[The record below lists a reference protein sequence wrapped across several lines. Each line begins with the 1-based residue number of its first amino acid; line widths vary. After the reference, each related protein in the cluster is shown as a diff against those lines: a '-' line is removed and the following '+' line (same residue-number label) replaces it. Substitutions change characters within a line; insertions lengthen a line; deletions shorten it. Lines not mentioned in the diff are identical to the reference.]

1 MPDEVSGVS
10 ESGGLLKDWT
20 AERNAS
26 INGGN
31 AVIDM
36 EDFYKLLAAQLRYQD
51 MDNPMDTSEMMAQMV
66 QSQMIQAITE
76 MSQMS
81 YITYAAS
88 FAGKE
93 VTLAEVNS
101 NGQYTNELTTGVVTG
116 VGLTDSPPSLY
127 VNGKRYALSQLVTVG
142 NTTLTEGSE
151 GTEKPGDKD
160 DPAIKDP
167 DKEEDKEDEKD
178 PDKVD
183 PENPDKVD
191 PDNPEDKVDGS
202 DKAPDGSNPNES
214 VDSSDENADI
224 GDPDA
229 GNKDGDEN
237 PVPPAENA

>member
-1 MPDEVSGVS
+1 MPDEVSS
-10 ESGGLLKDWT
+10 TEASNGLLANWT
-20 AERNAS
+20 AERSAS
-26 INGGN
+26 RSGGN

-93 VTLAEVNS
+93 VTVAEMNS
-101 NGQYTNELTTGVVTG
+101 NGQYTDELTTGVVTG

-142 NTTLTEGSE
+142 KVT
-151 GTEKPGDKD
+151 GTEEDTEVEKPDDKK
-160 DPAIKDP
+160 DPSIKDP
-167 DKEEDKEDEKD
+167 ENEEDKEGETD
-178 PDKVD
+178 
-183 PENPDKVD
+183 PDKVD
-191 PDNPEDKVDGS
+191 PDNPENKVDDP
-202 DKAPDGSNPNES
+202 DKTLDGSNPGDG
-214 VDSSDENADI
+214 VDGSN
-224 GDPDA
+224 P
-229 GNKDGDEN
+229 DGDIDDNETGSGEGKEET
-237 PVPPAENA
+237 PAPAEGA

>member
-1 MPDEVSGVS
+1 MPDEVSSTGAS
-10 ESGGLLKDWT
+10 NGLLANWT
-20 AERNAS
+20 AERSAS
-26 INGGN
+26 TSGGN

-81 YITYAAS
+81 YITYASS

-127 VNGKRYALSQLVTVG
+127 VNGKRYALSQLVTIG
-142 NTTLTEGSE
+142 NVTGTGSGEGV
-151 GTEKPGDKD
+151 EKPDDKD
-160 DPAIKDP
+160 DPTIKDP
-167 DKEEDKEDEKD
+167 EEEEDKKDELD
-178 PDKVD
+178 PDQV
-183 PENPDKVD
+183 E
-191 PDNPEDKVDGS
+191 PEDKVEDS
-202 DKAPDGSNPNES
+202 DKTPDGDDDDTDTGNGES
-214 VDSSDENADI
+214 GE
-224 GDPDA
+224 DA
-229 GNKDGDEN
+229 ASTLEG
-237 PVPPAENA
+237 A